1 MARWEK
7 VLQQMLND
15 QKPVGYTYDDAAGVL
30 LGLGFEPPKKKKGG
44 SHRKW
49 TRKVEGTLV
58 VIGLVESGSGPLRAY
73 LIRDMLK
80 TLRQHGLVSPR
91 KDDV

>member
-15 QKPVGYTYDDAAGVL
+15 QKPVGYSYGDAASVL
-30 LGLGFEPPKKKKGG
+30 LGLGFEPPRRKTGG

-49 TRKVEGTLV
+49 TRKVQGILV
-58 VIGLVESGSGPLRAY
+58 VIGLVESGSGPLRSY
-73 LIRDMLK
+73 LIRDMVK
-80 TLRQHGLVSPR
+80 TLTQHGLVSSR